1 MYVHSNNKGVLFLL
15 CFSSNSP
22 FPFYQT
28 RNSTFCIMFL
38 PLMHLRLLLL
48 LVATIAFASPLLAP
62 EAEFFG
68 QGSIGPGAENFPAL
82 DGDVYDYQHGSA
94 DGALLTSTR
103 ITTSNYLDTSATVKL
118 GSTLIGQIE
127 DEIPKDQFQKFKNTK
142 CAGEDSVCCMGDR
155 TYFSSG
161 EGGTAWPC
169 SMSNIH
175 PSPSHTFPY
184 IHTIMYSILFLL
196 THLPVIFFVLCVC
209 IEQYVRGA
217 GNENV
222 AWFIDSRWTNY
233 CHAPKHFSTC
243 EELKVSGVFPK
254 KKKKKKK
261 GTRSMLSEKRTKLYV
276 EEDIYIYMF
285 LLLLL

>member
-1 MYVHSNNKGVLFLL
+1 MYCTVHSNNKEVLFLL

-68 QGSIGPGAENFPAL
+68 QGSIGPGPENFPAL

-103 ITTSNYLDTSATVKL
+103 ITTSNYLDTSATVNL
-118 GSTLIGQIE
+118 GSTLIGQSE
-127 DEIPKDQFQKFKNTK
+127 DEMPKDQFQKFKNTK

-175 PSPSHTFPY
+175 PSPIPHFS
-184 IHTIMYSILFLL
+184 IHTYY
-196 THLPVIFFVLCVC
+196 
-209 IEQYVRGA
+209 YV
-217 GNENV
+217 
-222 AWFIDSRWTNY
+222 
-233 CHAPKHFSTC
+233 
-243 EELKVSGVFPK
+243 
-254 KKKKKKK
+254 
-261 GTRSMLSEKRTKLYV
+261 
-276 EEDIYIYMF
+276 
-285 LLLLL
+285 